1 MFDLAVTYG
10 VPVWQSLRP
19 WVRLE
24 VLNLFNNQ
32 QLISWDTTVTAD
44 LTGAKDANGLPLNY
58 VPGPNFGKG
67 TANANYAR
75 PRQGMDGGR
84 TLMLATGIRF

>member
-1 MFDLAVTYG
+1 VTYG

-44 LTGAKDANGLPLNY
+44 LNGAKDANGLPLNY
-58 VPGPNFGKG
+58 VAGPNFGKG
-67 TANANYAR
+67 TASANYPR

-84 TLMLATGIRF
+84 TVMVATGIRF